1 MQKVVGSNPISR
13 FSRRPRFGEVSTRLL
28 DATLGGTDT
37 GRAMSQENVVTIA
50 RLYDEF
56 LAQPERLASPEQF
69 AFFDPAVEL
78 HQSESILGTKGTF
91 HGYDGLGR
99 SAREIFEAFSD
110 SHFVPKRLV
119 DAGDQVVATVEFR
132 GIGKEGGVR
141 IARTVAHVWTLNGG
155 RIIAWHVYMDPAEA
169 LEAVGLPE

>member
-1 MQKVVGSNPISR
+1 
-13 FSRRPRFGEVSTRLL
+13 
-28 DATLGGTDT
+28 
-37 GRAMSQENVVTIA
+37 MSQENVEIIA

-56 LAQPERLASPEQF
+56 LARPERMNDPAIF
-69 AFFDPAVEL
+69 RFFDPAVEMQ
-78 HQSESILGTKGTF
+78 QSESILGTTGAF

-99 SAREIFEAFSD
+99 ATWEVFEVFSEA
-110 SHFVPKRLV
+110 HFVPKRLV

-141 IARTVAHVWTLNGG
+141 IARTVAHLFTLTGG

-169 LEAVGLPE
+169 LEAVGLSE

>member
-1 MQKVVGSNPISR
+1 
-13 FSRRPRFGEVSTRLL
+13 
-28 DATLGGTDT
+28 
-37 GRAMSQENVVTIA
+37 MSQENVETIA

-56 LAQPERLASPEQF
+56 LAKPERLASPEQL
-69 AFFDPAVEL
+69 AFFDPAVEM
-78 HQSESILGTKGTF
+78 HQSESILGTEGAF

-99 SAREIFEAFSD
+99 ATREVFEVFSEA
-110 SHFVPKRLV
+110 HFVPKRLV

-141 IARTVAHVWTLNGG
+141 IARTVAHVFTLKGG

-169 LEAVGLPE
+169 LEAVGLSE